1 MDPPGSIVT
10 ESCSRKGGVLP
21 SSDRRT
27 NCKWP
32 TGNCSFVADGSA
44 AGVEV
49 VEVEHGIEDQ
59 EITAHGFAAP
69 HRVVGKEN
77 DVTFAVRNI
86 HDGRLFG
93 DFVAACNHAAEEQIF
108 FGSEAE
114 DHSRLL
120 VLRRNRKAGKVR
132 EIFGNV
138 EFLLMR
144 CAFDGFFGRLVGAG
158 LDDIRIA
165 GGAASTGARGTSG
178 AFLGPGAAEIA
189 ADGNASALAKIDV
202 ELKIGRAHV

>member
-69 HRVVGKEN
+69 HGIVGEEN
-77 DVTFAVRNI
+77 DVALAVGKVD
-86 HDGRLFG
+86 DGGLLG
-93 DFVAACNHAAEEQIF
+93 DFAAAYDHATEQQIF
-108 FGSEAE
+108 FGGKAE
-114 DHSRLL
+114 
-120 VLRRNRKAGKVR
+120 
-132 EIFGNV
+132 
-138 EFLLMR
+138 
-144 CAFDGFFGRLVGAG
+144 
-158 LDDIRIA
+158 
-165 GGAASTGARGTSG
+165 
-178 AFLGPGAAEIA
+178 
-189 ADGNASALAKIDV
+189 
-202 ELKIGRAHV
+202 